1 MPKITIERPY
11 EWQNQ
16 RKKIDV
22 YIDNSKVG
30 SVGVNETV
38 QFGAEAG
45 KQTLTLKNLWPSPN
59 TSIEV
64 DLSDNRDKII
74 KVKSYKWPLGF
85 HF

>member
-30 SVGVNETV
+30 SIGIDETV
-38 QFGAEAG
+38 QF
-45 KQTLTLKNLWPSPN
+45 
-59 TSIEV
+59 
-64 DLSDNRDKII
+64 
-74 KVKSYKWPLGF
+74 
-85 HF
+85 